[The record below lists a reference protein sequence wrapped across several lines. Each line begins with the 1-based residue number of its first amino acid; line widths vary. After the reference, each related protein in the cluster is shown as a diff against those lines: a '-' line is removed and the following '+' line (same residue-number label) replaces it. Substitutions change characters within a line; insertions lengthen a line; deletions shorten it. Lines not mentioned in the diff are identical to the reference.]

1 VVLRAIPI
9 PPALHELEIW
19 EHKSQI
25 PCQLYSRLEST
36 NLESRFQRL
45 KEIKGHDYFS
55 NNSRQVC
62 DFQQTLG
69 FSNSAV
75 YEAAILVL
83 QATVSISN
91 GF

>member
-25 PCQLYSRLEST
+25 PCQLYSS
-36 NLESRFQRL
+36 LESRFQRL